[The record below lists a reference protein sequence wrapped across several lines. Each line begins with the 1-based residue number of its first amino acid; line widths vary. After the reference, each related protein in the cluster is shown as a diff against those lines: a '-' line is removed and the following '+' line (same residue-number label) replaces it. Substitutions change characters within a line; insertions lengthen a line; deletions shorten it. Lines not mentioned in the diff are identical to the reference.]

1 MRATSIA
8 LWCVMENT
16 IIYWD
21 EWVTVKTVMPLGR
34 SL

>member
-8 LWCVMENT
+8 LWCIVENA
-16 IIYWD
+16 IVYWV